1 MQLHPG
7 QTAPAFA
14 LCDLAGLPHPFP
26 AAAGAAGGAAASPD
40 AGPATA
46 ASTETVAATAP
57 PPALDLLVFWK
68 HNCATCELAL
78 PLVARLDRALAAAGL
93 RVRGVAQ
100 SAPADTTAFA
110 ARHGLSF
117 AQLDD
122 SACLVSADYAIEVVP
137 TFVLADASGTVLA
150 AFEGWVRADFDALV
164 ARAAEHLGVPTPA
177 LVAPA
182 DGVPDFRP
190 GCGSRTFDP
199 DVARALEERR
209 ARTVLRARR
218 IEVGDLDDAIE
229 LFFAKGLTDGLPIV
243 PPTEGR
249 VMRMLAATG
258 RHPQEVVAVVPPN
271 LVPVTV
277 EKVAINAV
285 MAGCK
290 PEYLPVVLASVEA
303 ACEERFNLHGVV
315 ATTYFPAPL
324 IIVNGPVRHRIGMNA
339 GHNAL
344 GQGNRANATI
354 GRALPLVIRNVGGG
368 RPGEIDKCTLG
379 HPGKYTYC
387 FAENEE
393 ANPWQP
399 LHVERGFRVE
409 DSTVTL
415 FAAEAPRA
423 VMDQASRSARSL
435 CESLGRAIAS
445 VMHPKLHGFVDA
457 ILVLAPEHVQKCVAD
472 GWGKAEIRRAIQ
484 EVTARPLRE
493 LLPDERCAEGI
504 PPKVLGFAGEVPAA
518 MLDVPIPKFRSDEQL
533 TIVVAGSDAGMFSA
547 IIGGWVAGELG
558 SQMVTRKIAER

>member
-1 MQLHPG
+1 MFPQPG
-7 QTAPAFA
+7 TVAPSFTLADLTGARHGFPGADA
-14 LCDLAGLPHPFP
+14 LTVARDHETG
-26 AAAGAAGGAAASPD
+26 
-40 AGPATA
+40 AGP
-46 ASTETVAATAP
+46 VV
-57 PPALDLLVFWK
+57 LDLLVFWK
-68 HNCATCELAL
+68 HNCATCELVL
-78 PLVARLDRALAAAGL
+78 PIVEWLYRALGPSGL
-93 RVRGVAQ
+93 RLRGVAQ
-100 SAPADTTAFA
+100 SEVVHTREFA
-110 ARHGLSF
+110 ARHGLTF

-122 SACLVSADYAIEVVP
+122 SACALSVTYEIEVVP
-137 TFVLADASGTVLA
+137 TFILADLEGSVLS
-150 AFEGWVRADFDALV
+150 AFEGWARTDFDALV
-164 ARAAEHLGVPTPA
+164 AAAAARLGVP
-177 LVAPA
+177 APA
-182 DGVPDFRP
+182 MIGPDDAVPDFRP

-199 DVARALEERR
+199 DVAAWLAKRQASATLH
-209 ARTVLRARR
+209 ARR
-218 IEVGDLDDAIE
+218 IEVGDLDDALE
-229 LFFAKGLTDGLPIV
+229 LFFDKGLTDGLPIV

-249 VMRMLAATG
+249 VLKMLEGTR
-258 RHPQEVVAVVPPN
+258 RHPQEVVAVMPPN

-277 EKVAINAV
+277 EKIAINAV
-285 MAGCK
+285 MAGCR

-303 ACEERFNLHGVV
+303 ACEERFNLHGIV

-324 IIVNGPVRHRIGMNA
+324 IIVNGPIRRAIGMNA

-393 ANPWQP
+393 ASPWEP
-399 LHVERGFRVE
+399 LHVERGFARS

-415 FAAEAPRA
+415 FAGEAPRA

-435 CESLGRAIAS
+435 CESLGRAIES

-457 ILVLAPEHVQKCVAD
+457 ILVLAPEHVQKCAAD

-484 EVTARPLRE
+484 KVTARPLRE

-504 PPKVLGFAGEVPAA
+504 PLEVLGLTGEVPDA
-518 MLDVPIPKFRSDEQL
+518 MLNMPLSKFRTDDQL
-533 TIVVAGSDAGMFSA
+533 TIVVAGSNAGMFSA
-547 IIGGWVAGELG
+547 IIGGWVSGEMG
-558 SQMVTRKIAER
+558 SQMVTRKVDA

>member
-1 MQLHPG
+1 M
-7 QTAPAFA
+7 
-14 LCDLAGLPHPFP
+14 
-26 AAAGAAGGAAASPD
+26 
-40 AGPATA
+40 
-46 ASTETVAATAP
+46 
-57 PPALDLLVFWK
+57 PALPALELLVFWK

-78 PLVARLDRALAAAGL
+78 PLVERLHRALTERGL
-93 RVRGVAQ
+93 RVRGVSQ
-100 SAPADTTAFA
+100 SASDETAGFV
-110 ARHGLSF
+110 ARHGLTF

-122 SACLVSADYAIEVVP
+122 SECAASADYEIEVVP
-137 TFVLADASGTVLA
+137 SFVLAAPDGTVRM
-150 AFEGWVRADFDALV
+150 AFEGWVRRDFDALV
-164 ARAAEHLGVPTPA
+164 ALAAGELGVG
-177 LVAPA
+177 APA
-182 DGVPDFRP
+182 IIRDADGLPEFRP

-199 DVARALEERR
+199 DIARRLEIRR
-209 ARTVLRARR
+209 AKTALAARR

-249 VMRMLAATG
+249 VMRMLAATP
-258 RHPQEVVAVVPPN
+258 RAPQDVVAVVPPN

-290 PEYLPVVLASVEA
+290 PEYFPVVLASVEA
-303 ACEERFNLHGVV
+303 ACDERFNLHGVV

-324 IIVNGPVRHRIGMNA
+324 IIVNGPIRHQIRMNA

-393 ANPWQP
+393 ANPWEP
-399 LHVERGFRVE
+399 LHVERGFALQ

-415 FAAEAPRA
+415 FAGEAPRG
-423 VMDQASRSARSL
+423 VMDQASRTAQSL
-435 CESLGRAIAS
+435 CESLGRAIES
-445 VMHPKLHGFVDA
+445 VMHPKLHGLVDA
-457 ILVLAPEHVQKCVAD
+457 VLVLSPEHARKCAAD
-472 GWGKAEIRRAIQ
+472 GWGKAEVRRAIQ
-484 EVTARPLRE
+484 QATARPLRE
-493 LLPDERCAEGI
+493 LLPDERCAEGM
-504 PPKVLGFAGEVPAA
+504 PPQLLGLTGDVPEA
-518 MLDVPIPKFRSDEQL
+518 MLGMPLPKFRTDDQL
-533 TIVVAGSDAGMFSA
+533 TIVVAGSNAGMFSA
-547 IIGGWVAGELG
+547 IIGGWVAGEIG
-558 SQMVTRKIAER
+558 SQMVTRKVV

>member
-1 MQLHPG
+1 MRLRAG
-7 QTAPAFA
+7 DVAPAWP
-14 LCDLAGLPHPFP
+14 LTGGPGTSDGSS
-26 AAAGAAGGAAASPD
+26 AAADGTD
-40 AGPATA
+40 GP
-46 ASTETVAATAP
+46 SLE
-57 PPALDLLVFWK
+57 LLVFWK
-68 HNCATCELAL
+68 DNCATCELAL
-78 PLVARLDRALAAAGL
+78 PLIERLHRALSDRGL

-100 SAPADTTAFA
+100 SAPADTAGFV
-110 ARHGLSF
+110 ARHGLTF

-122 SACLVSADYAIEVVP
+122 AECTTSADYEIEVVP
-137 TFVLADASGTVLA
+137 TFVLAGPDGRVRM
-150 AFEGWVRADFDALV
+150 AFEGWMRRDFDALV
-164 ARAAEHLGVPTPA
+164 AIAAEELGAAVPSIIHHT
-177 LVAPA
+177 
-182 DGVPDFRP
+182 DGVPELRP

-199 DVARALEERR
+199 DVARRLEARR
-209 ARTVLRARR
+209 AMTVLAARR

-249 VMRMLAATG
+249 VLRMLAATM
-258 RHPQEVVAVVPPN
+258 RAPQDVVAIVPPN

-290 PEYLPVVLASVEA
+290 PEYFPVVLASVEA
-303 ACEERFNLHGVV
+303 ACDERFNLHGVV

-324 IIVNGPVRHRIGMNA
+324 IIVNGPIRHQIGMNA

-354 GRALPLVIRNVGGG
+354 GRALPLVIRNLGGG

-393 ANPWQP
+393 ANPWDP
-399 LHVERGFRVE
+399 LHVERGFARE

-415 FAAEAPRA
+415 YAGEAPRG
-423 VMDQASRSARSL
+423 VMDQASRTAQSL
-435 CESLGRAIAS
+435 CESLGRAIES
-445 VMHPKLHGFVDA
+445 VMHPKLHGLVDA
-457 ILVLAPEHVQKCVAD
+457 ILVLSPEHARKCAAD

-484 EVTARPLRE
+484 QATARPLRD
-493 LLPDERCAEGI
+493 LLPDERCAEGM
-504 PPKVLGFAGEVPAA
+504 PPQLLGLTG
-518 MLDVPIPKFRSDEQL
+518 DVPDSLLAMPLPKFRTDDQL
-533 TIVVAGSDAGMFSA
+533 TIVVAGSHAGMFSA
-547 IIGGWVAGELG
+547 IIGGWVAGEMG
-558 SQMVTRKIAER
+558 SQPVTRSIA

>member
-1 MQLHPG
+1 VLRAG
-7 QTAPAFA
+7 DTAPSFA
-14 LCDLAGLPHPFP
+14 LVDLAGAPHRFP
-26 AAAGAAGGAAASPD
+26 EEAEAGERAAAPD
-40 AGPATA
+40 A
-46 ASTETVAATAP
+46 AATAGDRVR
-57 PPALDLLVFWK
+57 LELLVFWK
-68 HNCATCELAL
+68 HDCATCALVL
-78 PLVARLDRALAAAGL
+78 PLVEAAHRMLASAGL
-93 RVRGVAQ
+93 RVRGICQ
-100 SAPADTTAFA
+100 SEVADTRAFA
-110 ARHGLSF
+110 ARHGLGF
-117 AQLDD
+117 PLLDD
-122 SACLVSADYAIEVVP
+122 SACAASEAYAIEVVP
-137 TFVLADASGTVLA
+137 TLVLAEPSGRVRA
-150 AFEGWVRADFDALV
+150 AFEGWARADFEALLTTA
-164 ARAAEHLGVPTPA
+164 ARALGVAVPTAIAPDREVPA
-177 LVAPA
+177 
-182 DGVPDFRP
+182 FRP

-199 DVARALEERR
+199 DVAARLEARR
-209 ARTVLRARR
+209 ADAVLAARR
-218 IEVGDLDDAIE
+218 IEVGDLDDAVE
-229 LFFAKGLTDGLPIV
+229 LFFEKGLTDGLPIV

-249 VMRMLAATG
+249 VLRMLAGTR
-258 RHPQEVVAVVPPN
+258 RHPQEVVALVPPN

-290 PEYLPVVLASVEA
+290 PEYFPVVLAAVAA

-324 IIVNGPVRHRIGMNA
+324 IIVNGPIRHTLGMNA

-393 ANPWQP
+393 AAPWEP
-399 LHVERGFRVE
+399 LHVERGFARA

-423 VMDQASRSARSL
+423 VMDQASRSAKSL
-435 CESLGRAIAS
+435 CTSFGLAIES

-457 ILVLAPEHVQKCVAD
+457 ILVMAPEHVAKCRAD

-484 EVTARPLRE
+484 EVTTRPLRE

-504 PPKVLGFAGEVPAA
+504 PPQVLGLTGEIPPA
-518 MLDVPIPKFRSDEQL
+518 MLDFPIPKFRGDDQL

-547 IIGGWVAGELG
+547 IIGGWVSGEMG
-558 SQMVTRKIAER
+558 SQMVTRKIEP